1 MVQFSWSDI
10 SSLASWFGE
19 KFEDWDGLMVER
31 SEGRVRVE
39 RKREKSV
46 EKSEGRV

>member
-1 MVQFSWSDI
+1 
-10 SSLASWFGE
+10 
-19 KFEDWDGLMVER
+19 MVER